1 MKSLNGINFK
11 KNFSYELLKGQIG
24 HMKKI
29 SF

>member
-24 HMKKI
+24 HMKKR